1 MNNVIAWLKQ
11 NQYLKS
17 AVNANMS
24 RIYYLSLLMIP
35 ISVIHI
41 VTFTFFVVPET
52 QEATW
57 WRMGIILLH
66 SLMVAMSSIISFLIF
81 WIDNYE
87 RELIRLKFMIQI
99 FSTIVVMVLG
109 VGIAAVDQWVTPSI
123 SPFIIVSIIIALVVL
138 MHPLISTLIY
148 IGLFALFMFTM
159 PLIITDS
166 LILTSTI
173 MNGVTVV
180 MMAVGLSNIM
190 WYYYTKNE
198 KQKRVI
204 EIQNANLE
212 EQKQELE
219 QLNYRLSVLASMDS
233 MTQLLNRREFEN
245 QVNAELSVFKDDVF
259 ASSMMIADIDHF
271 KRVNDQYGHPVG
283 DELLKQFSLLLKAV
297 LREKDLIARWGGE
310 EFVVMLHQSNP
321 NEAYKIAERLRRTI
335 ESTTFQIN
343 QHHIHI
349 TVSFGIAPLN
359 TSDEEPLY
367 TSYLRA
373 DKALYQA
380 KESGRNKTIIF
391 TQSGGKD
398 VSTA

>member
-1 MNNVIAWLKQ
+1 MNNVIARLKQ

-24 RIYYLSLLMIP
+24 RLYYLSLLMIP

-109 VGIAAVDQWVTPSI
+109 VGIAVVDQWITTSI
-123 SPFIIVSIIIALVVL
+123 SPFIIVSIMMALVVL
-138 MHPLISTLIY
+138 MHPLISTLVY
-148 IGLFALFMFTM
+148 IGLFTLFVFTM

-173 MNGVTVV
+173 MNGITVV

-245 QVNAELSVFKDDVF
+245 QVNAELSVFKDDVLS
-259 ASSMMIADIDHF
+259 SSMMIADIDHF

-297 LREKDLIARWGGE
+297 LRDKDLIARWGGE
-310 EFVVMLHQSNP
+310 EFVVMLHQANP

-359 TSDEEPLY
+359 TSEEEPLY

-391 TQSGGKD
+391 TQLGGKD
-398 VSTA
+398 VKPA

>member
-1 MNNVIAWLKQ
+1 MNNVISWLKQ

-24 RIYYLSLLMIP
+24 RLYYLSLLMIP

-57 WRMGIILLH
+57 WRMGIIILH
-66 SLMVAMSSIISFLIF
+66 SLMVAMSSVISFLIF

-87 RELIRLKFMIQI
+87 RELIRLKLIIQI
-99 FSTIVVMVLG
+99 LSTIVVMILG
-109 VGIAAVDQWVTPSI
+109 VGIAVVDQWVTTSI
-123 SPFIIVSIIIALVVL
+123 SPFIIVSIMMALVVL
-138 MHPLISTLIY
+138 MHPLISTLVY
-148 IGLFALFMFTM
+148 IGLFTLFVFTM
-159 PLIITDS
+159 PIIITDS

-204 EIQNANLE
+204 EVQNANLE

-297 LREKDLIARWGGE
+297 LRDKDLIARWGGE
-310 EFVVMLHQSNP
+310 EFVVMLHQANP

-335 ESTTFQIN
+335 ESTTFKIN

-359 TSDEEPLY
+359 TNDEEPLY

-380 KESGRNKTIIF
+380 KESGRNKIIIF
-391 TQSGGKD
+391 TQTGERD
-398 VSTA
+398 VITT

>member
-1 MNNVIAWLKQ
+1 
-11 NQYLKS
+11 
-17 AVNANMS
+17 
-24 RIYYLSLLMIP
+24 
-35 ISVIHI
+35 
-41 VTFTFFVVPET
+41 
-52 QEATW
+52 
-57 WRMGIILLH
+57 
-66 SLMVAMSSIISFLIF
+66 
-81 WIDNYE
+81 
-87 RELIRLKFMIQI
+87 
-99 FSTIVVMVLG
+99 
-109 VGIAAVDQWVTPSI
+109 
-123 SPFIIVSIIIALVVL
+123 
-138 MHPLISTLIY
+138 
-148 IGLFALFMFTM
+148 
-159 PLIITDS
+159 
-166 LILTSTI
+166 

-204 EIQNANLE
+204 EVQNANLE

-245 QVNAELSVFKDDVF
+245 QVNAELSVFKDDVLS
-259 ASSMMIADIDHF
+259 SSMMIADIDHF

-297 LREKDLIARWGGE
+297 LRDKDLIARWGGE
-310 EFVVMLHQSNP
+310 EFVVMLHQANP

-359 TSDEEPLY
+359 TSEEEPLY

-391 TQSGGKD
+391 TQLGGKD
-398 VSTA
+398 VKPA

>member
-1 MNNVIAWLKQ
+1 MNNVIARLKQ

-24 RIYYLSLLMIP
+24 RLYYLSLLMIP

-109 VGIAAVDQWVTPSI
+109 VGIAVVDQWITTSI

-138 MHPLISTLIY
+138 MHPLVSTIIY
-148 IGLFALFMFTM
+148 IGLFAVFIFTM

-173 MNGVTVV
+173 MNGITVV

-245 QVNAELSVFKDDVF
+245 QVNAELSVFKDDVLS
-259 ASSMMIADIDHF
+259 SSMMIADIDHF

-297 LREKDLIARWGGE
+297 LRDKDLIARWGGE
-310 EFVVMLHQSNP
+310 EFVVMLHQANP

-359 TSDEEPLY
+359 TSEEEPLY

-391 TQSGGKD
+391 TQLGGKD
-398 VSTA
+398 VKPA

>member
-1 MNNVIAWLKQ
+1 MNNIIPWLKQ

-24 RIYYLSLLMIP
+24 RLYYLSLLMIP

-52 QEATW
+52 QEAIW
-57 WRMGIILLH
+57 WRMGIIILH
-66 SLMVAMSSIISFLIF
+66 SLMVAMSSIISFIIF

-87 RELIRLKFMIQI
+87 RELIRLKFIIQI

-109 VGIAAVDQWVTPSI
+109 VGIAVVDQWVTTSI
-123 SPFIIVSIIIALVVL
+123 SPFIIVSIMMALVVL
-138 MHPLISTLIY
+138 MHPLISTLVY
-148 IGLFALFMFTM
+148 IGLFTLFVFTM
-159 PLIITDS
+159 PIIITDS

-204 EIQNANLE
+204 EVQNANLE

-271 KRVNDQYGHPVG
+271 KQVNDQYGHPVG

-297 LREKDLIARWGGE
+297 LRDKDLIARWGGE
-310 EFVVMLHQSNP
+310 EFVVMLHQANP

-335 ESTTFQIN
+335 ESTTFKIN
-343 QHHIHI
+343 QHQIHI

-359 TSDEEPLY
+359 TNDEEPLY

-380 KESGRNKTIIF
+380 KESGLNKIIIF
-391 TQSGGKD
+391 TQTGERD
-398 VSTA
+398 VITT

>member
-1 MNNVIAWLKQ
+1 MNNVISWLKQ

-24 RIYYLSLLMIP
+24 RLYYLSLLMIP

-57 WRMGIILLH
+57 WRMGIIILH
-66 SLMVAMSSIISFLIF
+66 SLMVAMSSVISFLIF

-87 RELIRLKFMIQI
+87 RELIRLKLIIQI
-99 FSTIVVMVLG
+99 LSTIVVMILG
-109 VGIAAVDQWVTPSI
+109 VGIAVVDQWVTTSI
-123 SPFIIVSIIIALVVL
+123 SPFIIVSIMMALVVL
-138 MHPLISTLIY
+138 MHPLISTLVY
-148 IGLFALFMFTM
+148 IGLFTLFVFTM
-159 PLIITDS
+159 PIIITDS

-204 EIQNANLE
+204 EVQNANLE

-297 LREKDLIARWGGE
+297 LRDKDLIARWGGE
-310 EFVVMLHQSNP
+310 EFVVMLHQANP

-343 QHHIHI
+343 HHQIHI

-359 TSDEEPLY
+359 TNDEEPLY
-367 TSYLRA
+367 SSYLRA

-380 KESGRNKTIIF
+380 KESGRNKIIIF
-391 TQSGGKD
+391 TQTGERD
-398 VSTA
+398 VSTT

>member
-1 MNNVIAWLKQ
+1 MNNIIPWLKQ

-24 RIYYLSLLMIP
+24 RLYYLSLLMIP

-57 WRMGIILLH
+57 WRMGIIILH
-66 SLMVAMSSIISFLIF
+66 SLMVAMSSIISFIIF

-87 RELIRLKFMIQI
+87 RELIRLKFIIQI

-109 VGIAAVDQWVTPSI
+109 VGIAVVDQWVTTSI
-123 SPFIIVSIIIALVVL
+123 SPFIIVSIMMALVVL
-138 MHPLISTLIY
+138 MHPLISTLVY
-148 IGLFALFMFTM
+148 IGLFTLFVFTM
-159 PLIITDS
+159 PIIITDS

-204 EIQNANLE
+204 EVQNANLE

-297 LREKDLIARWGGE
+297 LRDKDLIARWGGE
-310 EFVVMLHQSNP
+310 EFVVMLHQANP
-321 NEAYKIAERLRRTI
+321 NEAFKIAERLRRTI
-335 ESTTFQIN
+335 ESTTFKIN
-343 QHHIHI
+343 HHQIHI

-359 TSDEEPLY
+359 TNDEEPLY
-367 TSYLRA
+367 SSYLRA

-380 KESGRNKTIIF
+380 KESGRNKIIIF
-391 TQSGGKD
+391 TQTGERD
-398 VSTA
+398 VITT

>member
-1 MNNVIAWLKQ
+1 MNNIIPWLKQ

-24 RIYYLSLLMIP
+24 RLYYLSLLMIP

-52 QEATW
+52 QEAIW
-57 WRMGIILLH
+57 WRMGIIILH
-66 SLMVAMSSIISFLIF
+66 SLMVAMSSIISFIIF

-87 RELIRLKFMIQI
+87 RELIRLKFIIQI

-109 VGIAAVDQWVTPSI
+109 VGIAVVDQWVTTSI
-123 SPFIIVSIIIALVVL
+123 SPFIIVSIMMALVVL
-138 MHPLISTLIY
+138 MHPLISTLVY
-148 IGLFALFMFTM
+148 IGLFTLFVFTM
-159 PLIITDS
+159 PIIITDS

-204 EIQNANLE
+204 EVQNANLE

-271 KRVNDQYGHPVG
+271 KQVNDQYGHPVG

-297 LREKDLIARWGGE
+297 LRDKDLIARWGGE
-310 EFVVMLHQSNP
+310 EFVVMLHQANP

-335 ESTTFQIN
+335 ESTTFKIN
-343 QHHIHI
+343 QHQIHI

-359 TSDEEPLY
+359 TNDEEPLY

-380 KESGRNKTIIF
+380 KESGRNKIIIF
-391 TQSGGKD
+391 TQTGERD
-398 VSTA
+398 VITT

>member
-1 MNNVIAWLKQ
+1 MNNVISWLKQ

-24 RIYYLSLLMIP
+24 RLYYLSLLMIP

-57 WRMGIILLH
+57 WRMGIIILH
-66 SLMVAMSSIISFLIF
+66 SLMVAMSSVISFLIF

-87 RELIRLKFMIQI
+87 RELIRLKLIIQI
-99 FSTIVVMVLG
+99 LSTIVVMILG
-109 VGIAAVDQWVTPSI
+109 VGIAVVDQWVTTSI
-123 SPFIIVSIIIALVVL
+123 SPFIIVSIMMALVVL
-138 MHPLISTLIY
+138 MHPLISTLVY
-148 IGLFALFMFTM
+148 IGLFTLFVFTM
-159 PLIITDS
+159 PIIITDS

-204 EIQNANLE
+204 EVQNANLE

-245 QVNAELSVFKDDVF
+245 QVNAELSVFKDDVLS
-259 ASSMMIADIDHF
+259 SSMMIADIDHF

-297 LREKDLIARWGGE
+297 LRDKDLIARWGGE
-310 EFVVMLHQSNP
+310 EFVVMLNQANP

-359 TSDEEPLY
+359 TSEEEPLY

-391 TQSGGKD
+391 TQLGGKD
-398 VSTA
+398 VKPA

>member
-1 MNNVIAWLKQ
+1 MNNVISWLKQ

-24 RIYYLSLLMIP
+24 RLYYLSLLMIP

-57 WRMGIILLH
+57 WRMGIIILH
-66 SLMVAMSSIISFLIF
+66 SLMVAMSSVISFLIF

-87 RELIRLKFMIQI
+87 RELIRLKLIIQI
-99 FSTIVVMVLG
+99 LSTIVVMILG
-109 VGIAAVDQWVTPSI
+109 VGIAVVDQWVTTSI
-123 SPFIIVSIIIALVVL
+123 SPFIIVSIMMALVVL
-138 MHPLISTLIY
+138 MHPLISTLVY
-148 IGLFALFMFTM
+148 IGLFTLFVFTM
-159 PLIITDS
+159 PIIITDS

-204 EIQNANLE
+204 EVQNANLE

-245 QVNAELSVFKDDVF
+245 QVNAELSVFKDDVLS
-259 ASSMMIADIDHF
+259 SSMMIADIDHF

-297 LREKDLIARWGGE
+297 LRDKDLIARWGGE
-310 EFVVMLHQSNP
+310 EFVVMLHQANP

-343 QHHIHI
+343 HHQIHI

-359 TSDEEPLY
+359 TNDEEPLY
-367 TSYLRA
+367 SSYLRA
-373 DKALYQA
+373 CLLYT
-380 KESGRNKTIIF
+380 SPSPR
-391 TQSGGKD
+391 D
-398 VSTA
+398 

>member
-1 MNNVIAWLKQ
+1 MNNIIPWLKQ

-24 RIYYLSLLMIP
+24 RLYYLSLLMIP

-57 WRMGIILLH
+57 WRMGIIILH
-66 SLMVAMSSIISFLIF
+66 SLMVAMSSIISFIIF

-87 RELIRLKFMIQI
+87 RELIRLKFIIQI

-109 VGIAAVDQWVTPSI
+109 VGIAVVDQWVTTSI
-123 SPFIIVSIIIALVVL
+123 SPFIIVSIMMALVVL
-138 MHPLISTLIY
+138 MHPLISTLVY
-148 IGLFALFMFTM
+148 IGLFTLFVFTM
-159 PLIITDS
+159 PIIITDS

-204 EIQNANLE
+204 EVQNANLE

-271 KRVNDQYGHPVG
+271 KQVNDQYGHPVG

-297 LREKDLIARWGGE
+297 LRDKDLIARWGGE
-310 EFVVMLHQSNP
+310 EFVVMLHQANP

-335 ESTTFQIN
+335 ESTTFKIN

-359 TSDEEPLY
+359 TNDEEPLY

-380 KESGRNKTIIF
+380 KESGRNKIIIF
-391 TQSGGKD
+391 TQTGERD
-398 VSTA
+398 VITT

>member
-1 MNNVIAWLKQ
+1 
-11 NQYLKS
+11 
-17 AVNANMS
+17 
-24 RIYYLSLLMIP
+24 
-35 ISVIHI
+35 
-41 VTFTFFVVPET
+41 
-52 QEATW
+52 
-57 WRMGIILLH
+57 
-66 SLMVAMSSIISFLIF
+66 
-81 WIDNYE
+81 
-87 RELIRLKFMIQI
+87 
-99 FSTIVVMVLG
+99 MVLG
-109 VGIAAVDQWVTPSI
+109 VGIAVVDQWVTTSI
-123 SPFIIVSIIIALVVL
+123 SPFIIVSIMMALVVL
-138 MHPLISTLIY
+138 MHPLISTLVY
-148 IGLFALFMFTM
+148 IGLFTLFVFTM
-159 PLIITDS
+159 PIIITDS

-204 EIQNANLE
+204 EVQNANLE

-271 KRVNDQYGHPVG
+271 KQVNDQYGHPVG

-297 LREKDLIARWGGE
+297 LRDKDLIARWGGE
-310 EFVVMLHQSNP
+310 EFVVMLHQANP

-335 ESTTFQIN
+335 ESTTFKIN

-359 TSDEEPLY
+359 TNDEEPLY

-380 KESGRNKTIIF
+380 KESGRNKIIIF
-391 TQSGGKD
+391 TQTGERD
-398 VSTA
+398 VITT